1 MTVTRGV
8 LSIMSAPSPLCP
20 HIEWAIGGIIGAP
33 ISLDWRPQPA
43 ERGSY
48 RSEYAW
54 SGRPGTAAALA
65 SALKRWPRLRF
76 EASEEATAVAEPQ
89 RYSYTPSLG
98 VFHAVTSLSGDVLVS
113 EDRIRLAVRAA
124 GSDVARLASE
134 LDSLMG
140 VPWDEELDVFRQ
152 AGEGEHLRWL
162 HKVG

>member
-20 HIEWAIGGIIGAP
+20 HIEWAIGGIVGAP

-54 SGRPGTAAALA
+54 SGRPGTAAKLA

-76 EASEEATAVAEPQ
+76 EASEEGSAEAEPQ
-89 RYSYTPSLG
+89 RYSYTPTLG
-98 VFHAVTSLSGDVLVS
+98 VFHAVTSMNGDVLVS
-113 EDRIRLAVRAA
+113 EDRIRLAMRAA
-124 GSDVARLASE
+124 GTDAATLTSVLNNLLGA
-134 LDSLMG
+134 
-140 VPWDEELDVFRQ
+140 PWDEELDVFRQ
-152 AGEGEHLRWL
+152 AGEGERLRWL